1 MQTNSAATVH
11 AARAFTRAS
20 GKVSLVS
27 LVVVLLVIAGLAG
40 LAWYLGQRNSNGQ
53 RGPGGMGMGFGGGG
67 FATTVGVA
75 QTGTQDIPVVLEA
88 LGTVTPIATVT
99 VRPQVS
105 GVITEIRFTE
115 GQLVTKGQVLA
126 VIDRRPFQMALE
138 QAEGALQRDEAQ
150 LQNARLQL
158 ERYRTLLSQ
167 DSIAEQEVDAQAA
180 TVKQLDGTVAADRAA
195 VGTARLNLDFSE
207 VKSPV
212 AGRVGL
218 RVIDVGNYIGAGDA
232 SGIVVVTQIAPTDVA
247 FTVPQ
252 DRANEIFEPVGRGE
266 KLAATALD
274 RTRTNTLAQGE
285 FLTLDNVVNTDTGTV
300 RAKARFQNTEN
311 TLFPSQFVNL
321 RLTLRTIKD
330 AVVVPA
336 SAVRNGSNGDFVW
349 LINEDKTVTQRNIK
363 RGQVTTDQVQVLE
376 GLKPGDQIVTEGGDR
391 LKEGAQVTLPGDK
404 PRQFTP
410 GERPQGQGQ
419 NGERRRRRNNGE
431 GGPPG
436 GGPGGGAGGPPPG
449 AP

>member
-1 MQTNSAATVH
+1 MLRNSATTVH
-11 AARAFTRAS
+11 AARAFTRTS
-20 GKVSLVS
+20 GKVRLVS

-40 LAWYLGQRNSNGQ
+40 LAWYLGQRNSNGP
-53 RGPGGMGMGFGGGG
+53 RGMGGMGFPGGG
-67 FATTVGVA
+67 FSTTVGVA
-75 QTGTQDIPVVLEA
+75 ETSTQDIPVVLEA

-126 VIDRRPFQMALE
+126 VIDRRPFQMALA

-158 ERYRTLLSQ
+158 ERYRTLLGQ

-195 VGTARLNLDFSE
+195 VGSARLDLDFSE

-218 RVIDVGNYIGAGDA
+218 RVIDIGNYIGAGDA
-232 SGIVVVTQIAPTDVA
+232 NGIAVVTQIAPTDVA

-285 FLTLDNVVNTDTGTV
+285 FLTLDNVANIDTGTV
-300 RAKARFQNTEN
+300 RAKARFQNAEN

-336 SAVRNGSNGDFVW
+336 AAVRNGSDGDFVW
-349 LINEDKTVTQRNIK
+349 LIQADQTVTQRNIK
-363 RGQVTTDQVQVLE
+363 RGQVTTDKVQVLE
-376 GLKPGDQIVTEGGDR
+376 GLSPGDRIVTEGGDR

-410 GERPQGQGQ
+410 GQRPNQGQGP

-431 GGPPG
+431 A
-436 GGPGGGAGGPPPG
+436 GPGGPGAGGPPPG

>member
-1 MQTNSAATVH
+1 
-11 AARAFTRAS
+11 
-20 GKVSLVS
+20 
-27 LVVVLLVIAGLAG
+27 
-40 LAWYLGQRNSNGQ
+40 
-53 RGPGGMGMGFGGGG
+53 
-67 FATTVGVA
+67 
-75 QTGTQDIPVVLEA
+75 
-88 LGTVTPIATVT
+88 
-99 VRPQVS
+99 
-105 GVITEIRFTE
+105 
-115 GQLVTKGQVLA
+115 
-126 VIDRRPFQMALE
+126 VIDRRPFQMALA

-158 ERYRTLLSQ
+158 ERFRTLLGQ

-180 TVKQLDGTVAADRAA
+180 TVKQLEGTVAADRAA
-195 VGTARLNLDFSE
+195 VGSARLNLDFSE

-218 RVIDVGNYIGAGDA
+218 RVIDIGNYIGAGDA

-274 RTRTNTLAQGE
+274 RTRTSTLAQGQ

-300 RAKARFQNTEN
+300 RAKARFQNAEN

-321 RLTLRTIKD
+321 RLTLRTIRD

-349 LINEDKTVTQRNIK
+349 LIQADKTVTQRNIK
-363 RGQVTTDQVQVLE
+363 RGQVTTDKVQVLE

-410 GERPQGQGQ
+410 GQRPNQGQGQ
-419 NGERRRRRNNGE
+419 GERRRRRNNGE

>member
-1 MQTNSAATVH
+1 MQRNSAATLH
-11 AARAFTRAS
+11 AARALTRAS
-20 GKVSLVS
+20 GKVRIVS

-40 LAWYLGQRNSNGQ
+40 LAWYLGQQKS
-53 RGPGGMGMGFGGGG
+53 GPRMGGFPGGG
-67 FATTVGVA
+67 FSTTVGMAV
-75 QTGTQDIPVVLEA
+75 TGTEDIPVVLEA

-126 VIDRRPFQMALE
+126 VIDRRPFQMALD

-150 LQNARLQL
+150 LQNAKLQL
-158 ERYRTLLSQ
+158 ERYRTLLGQ
-167 DSIAEQEVDAQAA
+167 DSIAEQDVDAQAA

-195 VGTARLNLDFSE
+195 VGTARLNFDFSE

-218 RVIDVGNYIGAGDA
+218 RVIDIGNYIGAGDTN
-232 SGIVVVTQIAPTDVA
+232 GIAVVTQVAPTDVA
-247 FTVPQ
+247 FTIPQ
-252 DRANEIFEPVGRGE
+252 DSANDILEPVGRGE
-266 KLAATALD
+266 KLVAVALD
-274 RTRTNTLAQGE
+274 RTRTNKLGQGE

-300 RAKARFQNTEN
+300 RAKARFQNAEAS
-311 TLFPSQFVNL
+311 LFPNQFVNL

-336 SAVRNGSNGDFVW
+336 SAVRNGSSGDFVW

-363 RGQVTTDQVQVLE
+363 RGQVTTDKVQVLD
-376 GLKPGDQIVTEGGDR
+376 GLKPGDRIVTEGGDR
-391 LKEGAQVTLPGDK
+391 LKEGAEVTLPGDK
-404 PRQFTP
+404 PKQFTP
-410 GERPQGQGQ
+410 GQRPDGQGQ
-419 NGERRRRRNNGE
+419 GERRRRRNNGE

-449 AP
+449 GP